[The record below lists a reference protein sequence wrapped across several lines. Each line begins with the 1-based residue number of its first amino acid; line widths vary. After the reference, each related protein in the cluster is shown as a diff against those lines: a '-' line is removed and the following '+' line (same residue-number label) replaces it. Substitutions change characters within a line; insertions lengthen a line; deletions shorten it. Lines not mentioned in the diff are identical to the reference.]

1 MSNSITK
8 VAVVGTGVIGASWS
22 ALFLA
27 RGLKVTATD
36 PAPGAETILREYI
49 ANAWPALE
57 ELGLAVP
64 AASPTNLTFTKDLAE
79 IADVDFVQENGPER
93 LAFKQSLYH
102 QLDELL
108 APEVLI
114 ATSSSG
120 LMMTEIQKGCA
131 LHPERCLVGH
141 PFNPPHLIP
150 LVELVAG
157 ERTSPDS
164 IKRADAF
171 YTALGKRTIRL
182 NKEVPGHVAN
192 RLQGVL
198 IREVMSLVNEGVVTV
213 ADADTAC
220 SWGPGLRWGVMG
232 PVLLNHLGGGSGGIE
247 HFYQQFA
254 GPLVTWWTPLG
265 EVQLNPEMQKKIVD
279 GLYAEVDGRNI
290 EELACERD
298 RLLMILLKARLAAE
312 TVEKS
317 R

>member
-1 MSNSITK
+1 MSNVIK
-8 VAVVGTGVIGASWS
+8 KIGVVGTGVIGASWS

-27 RGLKVTATD
+27 YGFEVIAVD
-36 PAPGAETILREYI
+36 PADGAEAALREYV
-49 ANAWPALE
+49 AKAWTE
-57 ELGLAVP
+57 MQELGLV
-64 AASPTNLTFTKDLAE
+64 AAGASQLRLTFSTSLED

-93 LAFKQSLYH
+93 LDFKQDLYR
-102 QLDELL
+102 QLDAVL
-108 APEVLI
+108 ASDVLI

-120 LMMTEIQKGCA
+120 LTMTEIQKGCV

-157 ERTSPDS
+157 KQTSSESVD
-164 IKRADAF
+164 RAQTF
-171 YTALGKRTIRL
+171 YSSLGKRTIRL

-198 IREVMSLVNEGVVTV
+198 IREIMSLVNEGVVSV

-232 PVLLNHLGGGSGGIE
+232 PVLLNHLGGGAGGIE
-247 HFYQQFA
+247 HFYKQFA

-265 EVQLNPEMQKKIVD
+265 GVEFTPQMQEKMIQ
-279 GLYAEVDGRNI
+279 GLYAEVADRSF
-290 EELACERD
+290 EELAAERD
-298 RLLMILLKARLAAE
+298 RLLVTLLKARLAVN
-312 TVEKS
+312 TEKN
-317 R
+317 